1 MGEKIFSSCDQIY
14 FNCFPITL
22 PLGYPEMSSLS
33 PYSFLL
39 PNPSLFW
46 ETWLRPTHMQQ
57 YILSECTFYSTKQHC
72 KALAHLPFMFISP
85 FHFKFFLRVCS
96 LGLLPVFLNT
106 NITFP
111 QAITAFVFV
120 SLPCL
125 HSPEF
130 TPCFCLFSPV
140 FPSSHLFNLPNRTP
154 SCAKH

>member
-1 MGEKIFSSCDQIY
+1 MVILELDISKSYPKRTKFDESTLAKQVRKSPRMPDQVDQNTRQPSS
-14 FNCFPITL
+14 
-22 PLGYPEMSSLS
+22 
-33 PYSFLL
+33 

-96 LGLLPVFLNT
+96 LGLLPMFLNT

-111 QAITAFVFV
+111 QAISACVFV

-125 HSPEF
+125 HSLGFP
-130 TPCFCLFSPV
+130 PCFCLFSPV
-140 FPSSHLFNLPNRTP
+140 FPSSHLFNLPN
-154 SCAKH
+154 